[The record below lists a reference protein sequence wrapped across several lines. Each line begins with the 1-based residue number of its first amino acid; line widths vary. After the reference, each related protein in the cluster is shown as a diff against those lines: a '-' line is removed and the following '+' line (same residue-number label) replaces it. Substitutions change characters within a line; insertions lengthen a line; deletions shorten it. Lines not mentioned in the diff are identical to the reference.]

1 MKKFISKKIDFKD
14 YLKTKRYFEMYER
27 ISEWLPNSA
36 YSFKVNICISSEE
49 KIINVHATESIIL
62 PKINFIIEKKGLLYE
77 LSLEDNPDYIRLI
90 YSYLYNDESKELL
103 WKQDKY
109 FLALMQRLQEQKQL
123 RNNIDTEPKKNDEK

>member
-1 MKKFISKKIDFKD
+1 MKKFKSKKIDFKD
-14 YLKTKRYFEMYER
+14 YLKNKRYFKMYEQ
-27 ISEWLPNSA
+27 ISEFLPNSA
-36 YSFKVNICISSEE
+36 YSYLVNICISSEE

-62 PKINFIIEKKGLLYE
+62 PKINFIVEKKDLLYE

-90 YSYLYNDESKELL
+90 YCYFYNDEPKELL

-109 FLALMQRLQEQKQL
+109 FLALMQTLQEQKQL